1 MSTFLDLRSFPLFL
15 DYFVLTA
22 SARIPVS
29 LLFPKAYQH
38 QPPGG
43 SLPFATGPNK
53 KAFVAAGIIG
63 FMVTPFIIPFLAVR
77 FTILKNK
84 REPDCKWID

>member
-1 MSTFLDLRSFPLFL
+1 M
-15 DYFVLTA
+15 
-22 SARIPVS
+22 
-29 LLFPKAYQH
+29 
-38 QPPGG
+38 
-43 SLPFATGPNK
+43 PFATGPNK

-63 FMVTPFIIPFLAVR
+63 FMATPFIIPFLAVR